1 MAFDLST
8 PEAQLAF
15 QIYVSAQK
23 TQDAK
28 ARLKRQAR
36 NSVTAQLAP
45 YGQSV
50 DNFGSEFSSI
60 YNPAAK
66 RQQAEAQ
73 ATQKYVTGLPEL
85 LARVQKEKTAN
96 SRSGSGS
103 TGMPK
108 TNPLDYTAIY
118 KWLLGTGV
126 TENPETPRPVRDALP
141 RPTRPII
148 TTPRPGTVTIRPVR
162 DAVPRLP
169 RPPVTTPRPGTITFN
184 PPFRRTINADRYG

>member
-15 QIYVSAQK
+15 KIAVNAQQ

-28 ARLKRQAR
+28 ARLERQAR

-45 YGQSV
+45 YGHSV
-50 DNFGSEFSSI
+50 DDFGSDFSSI
-60 YNPAAK
+60 YSPAAN
-66 RQQAEAQ
+66 RQQAEARAMQ
-73 ATQKYVTGLPEL
+73 RYVTGLPEL

-141 RPTRPII
+141 RPPRPIVN
-148 TTPRPGTVTIRPVR
+148 TPRPGSVKPIYDRTV
-162 DAVPRLP
+162 
-169 RPPVTTPRPGTITFN
+169 N
-184 PPFRRTINADRYG
+184 PTGGFG

>member
-15 QIYVSAQK
+15 KIAVSAQK

-28 ARLKRQAR
+28 ARLERQAR

-50 DNFGSEFSSI
+50 DDFDSDFRSI
-60 YNPAAK
+60 YDPAAN

-73 ATQKYVTGLPEL
+73 AMQRYVTGLPEL

-96 SRSGSGS
+96 SRGSGSGKKEPIPFQS
-103 TGMPK
+103 QYVDPYALMQYLIK
-108 TNPLDYTAIY
+108 ISQ
-118 KWLLGTGV
+118 GT
-126 TENPETPRPVRDALP
+126 PPRPVRDALP
-141 RPTRPII
+141 RPPRPIV
-148 TTPRPGTVTIRPVR
+148 TGPRPGTVNPTYDR
-162 DAVPRLP
+162 AV
-169 RPPVTTPRPGTITFN
+169 N
-184 PPFRRTINADRYG
+184 PTGGFG

>member
-85 LARVQKEKTAN
+85 LARVQKEQTAN
-96 SRSGSGS
+96 GRGSGS
-103 TGMPK
+103 SSSQIPFVSQYVPPKDLLEYLLKISQPK
-108 TNPLDYTAIY
+108 TPVYGSQPGYNVSPIFR
-118 KWLLGTGV
+118 
-126 TENPETPRPVRDALP
+126 TP
-141 RPTRPII
+141 
-148 TTPRPGTVTIRPVR
+148 TVG
-162 DAVPRLP
+162 AVQPK
-169 RPPVTTPRPGTITFN
+169 FQ
-184 PPFRRTINADRYG
+184 RTINADRFG